1 MASTPAPDLPGPAPD
16 TPLAAATA
24 AGTITAAPTGS
35 PAPSRR
41 RSDRQRAWMPPLI
54 VFSIVFLV
62 FTLPPYLGF
71 DPARSRIPPRAD
83 YPAHYP
89 MLVGHILFGSVA
101 LLAGCLQVWPW
112 FRARYRAAH
121 RWAGRLYLFGGVF
134 PAGVMVL
141 AVAPV
146 SSTGF
151 TSAVGNTVLALLW
164 LGTSAAGYRAARRRR
179 FAEHRVWMLRSFALT
194 TSIVLNRIWLVL
206 LIALAPALRG
216 VYHVDEDTLIQAAA
230 AASVWLSWVVNLLF
244 VEWFVLRRRPAPG
257 AA

>member
-1 MASTPAPDLPGPAPD
+1 
-16 TPLAAATA
+16 
-24 AGTITAAPTGS
+24 
-35 PAPSRR
+35 
-41 RSDRQRAWMPPLI
+41 MPPLI
-54 VFSIVFLV
+54 VLSILFLV
-62 FTLPPYLGF
+62 FTLPPYLGL
-71 DPARSRIPPRAD
+71 DPARSRVPLRAD

-121 RWAGRLYLFGGVF
+121 RWVGRVYLFGGVF
-134 PAGVMVL
+134 PAGLMVL

-164 LGTSAAGYRAARRRR
+164 LGTSAAGYRTARRRR
-179 FAEHRVWMLRSFALT
+179 YAEHRMWMLRSFALT
-194 TSIVLNRIWLVL
+194 TSIVLNRVWLVL
-206 LIALAPALRG
+206 LITLAPALRG
-216 VYHVDEDTLIQAAA
+216 VYHVDEDTMIQAAA

-244 VEWFVLRRRPAPG
+244 VEWFVLRRRPQRVDTWSARSDR
-257 AA
+257 